1 MNNIL
6 NQMLEKYE
14 IKNIQD
20 ETNAMKEIIQ
30 EIVICGLSR
39 GNFFNEVAFYGGTAL
54 RIFYGLNRF
63 SEDLDFSLINPNSNF
78 DLTKYF
84 TYIEKEV
91 QAYGLNLKVIEKEKS
106 KESNITRE
114 LNSYGLNSDI
124 KVKEKTKDSNITSA
138 FLKGDTKEHILIF
151 FDNNIKNSNSMKN
164 IKIKF
169 EVDINPPL
177 GANYELRYKLLP
189 SPHQVRLYDKSSLFA
204 GKIHAVLC
212 RNWKSR
218 TKGRD
223 LYDYIFFLSKDIGV
237 NLELI
242 KSKLIQSNVISEN
255 EEFNLD
261 ILKEILIKKFSEIN
275 YTDAKED
282 IIPFIKDT
290 SSLDLWN
297 DKFFIEIT
305 QNLKL

>member
-39 GNFFNEVAFYGGTAL
+39 GNFFNEAAFYGGTAL
-54 RIFYGLNRF
+54 RIFYGLDRF
-63 SEDLDFSLINPNSNF
+63 SEDLDFSLIKPNNNF

-84 TYIEKEV
+84 TCIEKEV
-91 QAYGLNLKVIEKEKS
+91 QAYGLNLKVIAKEKS
-106 KESNITRE
+106 K
-114 LNSYGLNSDI
+114 
-124 KVKEKTKDSNITSA
+124 DSNIISA
-138 FLKGDTKEHILIF
+138 FLKGDTKEHVLIF
-151 FDNNIKNSNSMKN
+151 FDNNMQNNNSMKN

-242 KSKLIQSNVISEN
+242 RSKLLQSNVISEN

-261 ILKEILIKKFSEIN
+261 ILKDMLIKKFSEIN
-275 YTDAKED
+275 YSDAKED
-282 IIPFIKDT
+282 IAPFIRDT

-305 QNLKL
+305 KNLKLNN